1 MCVRARPATLLLIPP
16 EGGILSPHR
25 GSADEVKI
33 SLMFAP
39 KMSIKMRNRSD
50 FFPHCHLFS
59 CVLRA
64 SYHWWTFF
72 CRCFDFDSRELA
84 SEWLPEPNTQELS
97 LSRFAQKLNSNKRY
111 LVRRRKI
118 YEKLHVAGAHGS
130 HIYSVLDGAW
140 LSLNSLHGWLDST
153 LADSCASNIKKRE
166 EKRRN
171 YKSVNSDKWKHQKL
185 YFPL

>member
-72 CRCFDFDSRELA
+72 LPMF
-84 SEWLPEPNTQELS
+84 WLW
-97 LSRFAQKLNSNKRY
+97 LSRARKWMAARAKHSRAIIKSLCAEIKLEQKISRTTTEDLWEIACGWGSWLTY
-111 LVRRRKI
+111 L
-118 YEKLHVAGAHGS
+118 LGAGWS
-130 HIYSVLDGAW
+130 LTQSEQPAW
-140 LSLNSLHGWLDST
+140 LARLNVGWFV
-153 LADSCASNIKKRE
+153 CF
-166 EKRRN
+166 
-171 YKSVNSDKWKHQKL
+171 KH
-185 YFPL
+185 